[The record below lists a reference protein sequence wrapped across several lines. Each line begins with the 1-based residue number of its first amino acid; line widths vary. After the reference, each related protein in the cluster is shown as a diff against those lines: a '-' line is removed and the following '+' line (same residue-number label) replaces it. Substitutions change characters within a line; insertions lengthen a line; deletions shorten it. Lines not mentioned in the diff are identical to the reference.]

1 VAGSG
6 GVFDI
11 TANGRQIFSKGKSR
25 NFPDPD
31 EIIALIR
38 AM

>member
-11 TANGRQIFSKGKSR
+11 TANGRQIFSKGRSR

-31 EIIALIR
+31 EIVSLIKK
-38 AM
+38 M